1 MYVFCGRGGWVKKH
15 RTNKKKKTT
24 KQTNNEPNIIC
35 EGMFLLKFVTVP
47 PPPLTLDYFQTL
59 FCLLRQHKWMDVTY
73 NESIEKITRLL

>member
-1 MYVFCGRGGWVKKH
+1 MCFVEGGGWVKKH
-15 RTNKKKKTT
+15 RTKKKNKKTT

-35 EGMFLLKFVTVP
+35 EGMFLLKFVTA